1 MKKKRLSDDLDIVR
15 WTKFLRVM
23 KLTAFLIFVLII
35 DVSASVVFSQNSKI
49 SVKIEN
55 GTLSEIFT
63 QIEEQS
69 DYRFFYQN
77 EQIKEVG
84 RRTVDFSDQDV
95 LKLINQVLEETDL
108 SYKLVD
114 RNIIVFPKA
123 TKRLNSITQPYQK
136 VTGVVTDVSGQPL
149 PGVTVVIKGST
160 TGTITDI
167 NGAYTYSNIS
177 SDAVLV
183 FSFIGMIIQEVPV
196 DGRAVIDVVMQE
208 DVIGVEEVVVIGY
221 GTMQKKNLTGSVD
234 QINADLI
241 ENRPV
246 GNTMQALQGASA
258 NLIIQQKS
266 MNPNDNNMN
275 INIRGVST
283 MNNNDPL
290 IVIDGMITE
299 IGSFNSMN
307 PADIENIS
315 VLKDAGSAAI
325 YGSRSSNGVIL
336 VTTKKGFK
344 NNKPIVRVST
354 MTGLQDPDVL
364 FKPVKG
370 FENALL
376 KNQALI
382 NGGLSPKYTPAEI
395 RDFQENGEGQ
405 WFLDG
410 ILQTALQQNYNASI
424 SGGSK
429 NSTYLISVGYYDQ
442 ESNFVGDFGIERYN
456 FRTNMVNEYG
466 KLKVSSLMAFNRTFQ
481 KAPNASPGILMVD
494 GSRIPNYYNY
504 KMKAENGNY
513 LINDVLSQFNPL
525 GLLEAGGFHKHDNDN
540 FLGSLNIELEVAEG
554 LKATG
559 MVGLDLSANHRFI
572 RSLEVPFYSSETATK
587 PNSYANNARNTEDY
601 NEKRYILNTQFFLDY
616 NRTFKENHRVSAL
629 LGVSNESY
637 TRQANEIKMKYTDRD
652 LGLPES
658 ETEIDPGSYNTPA
671 QTQERS
677 IYSVFGRANY
687 NYKDK
692 YYGEVSFRYDGSSK
706 FAEDYRWGF
715 FPSFTAAWRL
725 SEEDFMSGYKDR
737 FGDLKIRSSYGVLGN
752 QNVADYS
759 YFTTYTVY
767 NNVYGFN
774 NEAVSGTGFDFGN
787 SSLQWEQSANFN
799 IGADA
804 TFFNNKLSVAVD
816 YFNKLTSQILLTP
829 VVPSV
834 FGGAIAKEN
843 AGDMRNVGWEATI
856 NYHAKTG
863 NFNHNVRLNI
873 ADSKNEVVDFG
884 GNEQIDSNDEMK
896 KIIREGVALGSYY
909 GYKTDG
915 LFQSYEEIA
924 NSALPIG
931 ATVEPGDVKYVD
943 SNNDGIIN
951 DKDRQVLGNAFPRY
965 TFGLNYDLSWKGFDL
980 GVLIQGV
987 GKRDMFLRGELVEP
1001 FHANYSYVIYTH
1013 QLDFWTPVNPNA
1025 EWPRLTAPG
1034 SSSNA
1039 NNYHKNSDIYLFNAS
1054 YIRLKNIQLGYTLP
1068 RQITSKLGIQK
1079 LRLSVNAQNL
1089 LTLSNV
1095 SFIDPESTEFGSNMG
1110 GTGGIGANSG
1120 RNYPTLKYYGFGL
1133 DLEF

>member
-1 MKKKRLSDDLDIVR
+1 MKKSFNCSNRYRLCKLLRAMRITIFLLLLSLMQTYAGSSYGQNTRLNLKMQKASLESIFEHIENETDYHFFYRSEELSKDVQIDIDIDNGTIFEVLD
-15 WTKFLRVM
+15 
-23 KLTAFLIFVLII
+23 AVLPKANLSYKVFDKYIA
-35 DVSASVVFSQNSKI
+35 VSAS
-49 SVKIEN
+49 
-55 GTLSEIFT
+55 
-63 QIEEQS
+63 
-69 DYRFFYQN
+69 
-77 EQIKEVG
+77 
-84 RRTVDFSDQDV
+84 
-95 LKLINQVLEETDL
+95 NQYLTSFDKQMVQQQA
-108 SYKLVD
+108 V
-114 RNIIVFPKA
+114 A
-123 TKRLNSITQPYQK
+123 
-136 VTGVVTDVSGQPL
+136 GVVKGESGEPI
-149 PGVTVVIKGST
+149 PGITVVVKGTSE
-160 TGTITDI
+160 GTITDF
-167 NGAYTYSNIS
+167 NGMYSLSNVPG
-177 SDAVLV
+177 DAVLV
-183 FSFIGMIIQEVPV
+183 YSFIGMITQEVEV
-196 DGRAVIDVVMQE
+196 AGRSVIDVVMQE

-241 ENRPV
+241 EDRPV

-266 MNPNDNNMN
+266 MNPNDNSMN
-275 INIRGVST
+275 INIRGIST

-299 IGSFNSMN
+299 VGSLNNLN

-336 VTTKKGFK
+336 VTTKKGSK
-344 NNKPIVRVST
+344 NNKPIVRLST
-354 MTGLQDPDVL
+354 MTGYQDPHVL
-364 FKPVKG
+364 FSPVKG
-370 FENALL
+370 YENALL

-382 NGGLSPKYTPAEI
+382 NAGSSPKYTPSEI

-410 ILQTALQQNYNASI
+410 ILQSALQQNYNASI
-424 SGGSK
+424 SGGSE
-429 NSTYLISVGYYDQ
+429 NSTYMISAGYYNQ

-456 FRTNMVNEYG
+456 FRTNMVSEYG
-466 KLKVSSLMAFNRTFQ
+466 KLKVSALMSFNRTMQ
-481 KAPNASPGILMVD
+481 NAPNAGTGVLMVD

-504 KMKAENGNY
+504 KLKGENGKY

-525 GLLEAGGFHKHDNDN
+525 GLLEAGGYQKKDDDN
-540 FLGSLNIELEVAEG
+540 FLGSLNLEMEVANG
-554 LKATG
+554 LTAKG
-559 MVGLDLSANHRFI
+559 MVGLDLSSNHRFI
-572 RSLEVPFYSSETATK
+572 RSLEVPYYSSETATK
-587 PNSYANNARNTEDY
+587 PNSYANDARNTEDF
-601 NEKRYILNTQFFLDY
+601 NEKRYILNTQFLLDY
-616 NRTFKENHRVSAL
+616 NRTFNKDHSVSGL

-652 LGLPES
+652 LGLPET
-658 ETEIDPGSYNTPA
+658 ETEIDPTSYNTPA

-677 IYSVFGRANY
+677 IYSVFGRGSY

-692 YYGEVSFRYDGSSK
+692 YYGDVSFRYDGSSK
-706 FAEDYRWGF
+706 FAEGYRWGF

-725 SEEDFMSGYKDR
+725 SEEDFMAGYKDR

-752 QNVADYS
+752 QNVDDYS

-767 NNVYGFN
+767 TNSYGFN
-774 NEAVSGTGFDFGN
+774 NAAVSGTGFDFGN

-804 TFFNNKLSVAVD
+804 TFFSNKFSVSLD

-834 FGGAIAKEN
+834 FGGAVAKEN
-843 AGDMRNVGWEATI
+843 AGDMRNRGWEATL
-856 NYHAKTG
+856 NYHTRTG
-863 NFNHNVRLNI
+863 DFDHSFRLNL
-873 ADSKNEVVDFG
+873 ADSQNEVVDFG
-884 GNEQIDSNDEMK
+884 GNEQINSNDQLQK
-896 KIIREGVALGSYY
+896 LIREGVALGSYY

-943 SNNDGIIN
+943 KNEDGVID

-965 TFGLNYDLSWKGFDL
+965 TFGLNYDLTWKGFDFSM
-980 GVLIQGV
+980 LIQGV

-1001 FHANYSYVIYTH
+1001 FHANYSYVIYNH
-1013 QLDFWTPVNPNA
+1013 QLDFWTPVNPDA
-1025 EWPRLTAPG
+1025 EWPRLSAPG
-1034 SSSNA
+1034 SASNT
-1039 NNYHKNSDIYLFNAS
+1039 NNYQKSSDIYLFNAS

-1068 RQITSKLGIQK
+1068 GQVTSKLGIQK
-1079 LRLSVNAQNL
+1079 LRLSVSAQNL
-1089 LTLSNV
+1089 FTISNV

-1110 GTGGIGANSG
+1110 GTGGTGANSG